1 MAFILLVEA
10 MELEIENAVMW
21 SEAIFGRCD
30 LGDKRLTGRLV
41 KIGSQLSKSQGTSLS
56 KSCEGKSA
64 LIEGSYRFIRNE
76 RVSAMQIANGGY
88 SATALLSK
96 DIPVLLG
103 IEDTT
108 SLSYKHSVS
117 KELGYTSNS
126 VNAKSQGYIVHSTLL
141 MDAKEEK
148 TLGLIAQERWCRE
161 SISYGKHNQRQK
173 VQYEDKESYKWERN
187 TRDMAS
193 RLGEKMKDVISV
205 CDREADVYEYMQ
217 YKLEH
222 NQRFV
227 VRGKNNRSL
236 ANATRLLEDFSNV
249 NPIGTYVIEV
259 AQKSNRKKRSVEL
272 EIRAKQV
279 TFMPPE
285 RRTKA
290 MAAELRPITLNV
302 VIAREKNPSSTAEV
316 LEWVLLTTEPITNFE
331 EVRQITR
338 YYELR
343 WRIED
348 FHKAWKS
355 GVGAERQR
363 MQSPDNLEKMVV
375 ILSFL
380 AVRLLQL
387 KEYFEPMSSVP
398 EESAVCVSCDEVL
411 TDIEWKV
418 LWKTV
423 EKKDLPTNL
432 PTSAWAYRALAKL
445 GGWNDSKRTGKASWA
460 TLWDGWYRLTE
471 RVEGFLLAQ
480 TLGVA

>member
-1 MAFILLVEA
+1 
-10 MELEIENAVMW
+10 
-21 SEAIFGRCD
+21 
-30 LGDKRLTGRLV
+30 
-41 KIGSQLSKSQGTSLS
+41 
-56 KSCEGKSA
+56 
-64 LIEGSYRFIRNE
+64 
-76 RVSAMQIANGGY
+76 
-88 SATALLSK
+88 
-96 DIPVLLG
+96 
-103 IEDTT
+103 
-108 SLSYKHSVS
+108 
-117 KELGYTSNS
+117 
-126 VNAKSQGYIVHSTLL
+126 
-141 MDAKEEK
+141 
-148 TLGLIAQERWCRE
+148 
-161 SISYGKHNQRQK
+161 
-173 VQYEDKESYKWERN
+173 
-187 TRDMAS
+187 
-193 RLGEKMKDVISV
+193 
-205 CDREADVYEYMQ
+205 
-217 YKLEH
+217 
-222 NQRFV
+222 
-227 VRGKNNRSL
+227 
-236 ANATRLLEDFSNV
+236 
-249 NPIGTYVIEV
+249 
-259 AQKSNRKKRSVEL
+259 
-272 EIRAKQV
+272 
-279 TFMPPE
+279 
-285 RRTKA
+285 